1 MSGFSLTTAQ
11 YLVET
16 LATVAFALSG
26 VIEAARR
33 GGIGAFRG
41 QRNPDWIIGGGAPLV
56 AVVSLT
62 RMRDK
67 PELTQRPQLDF
78 HKVLNEGLGN
88 PATCADQQGN
98 R

>member
-41 QRNPDWIIGGGAPLV
+41 QRNPDWIIGGGA
-56 AVVSLT
+56 
-62 RMRDK
+62 R
-67 PELTQRPQLDF
+67 
-78 HKVLNEGLGN
+78 LGGR
-88 PATCADQQGN
+88 ADGHGHSGV
-98 R
+98 RWGAA